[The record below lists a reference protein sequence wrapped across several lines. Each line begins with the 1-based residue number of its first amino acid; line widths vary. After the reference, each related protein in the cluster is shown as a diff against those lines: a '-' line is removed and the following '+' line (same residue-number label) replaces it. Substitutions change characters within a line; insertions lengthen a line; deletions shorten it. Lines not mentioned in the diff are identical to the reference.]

1 MEGLYAKE
9 APLKDDRVKELA
21 YKDAVFTS
29 HMYTENAVTVDMN
42 TLRNKSAEGTWAED
56 SAISKTLKA
65 ADVDYGSV
73 TKIKEEG
80 AGKEADYARVGVEA
94 ASKTGTADELAAADI
109 IKEKAGLEEASAVK
123 RKGKVKTF
131 FITSFD
137 MMQSTF
143 RVALLF
149 DPEEGELDKEAQRAL
164 DKKIDKKKAL
174 TAAVHTKFASLPS
187 FSDRLRKAKADS
199 DKELSGPVEKTDK
212 KYADL

>member
-21 YKDAVFTS
+21 YTDVVFTS

-42 TLRNKSAEGTWAED
+42 RLRNKSAEGTWAED
-56 SAISKTLKA
+56 K
-65 ADVDYGSV
+65 DVDVKLLAKDADYESV

-80 AGKEADYARVGVEA
+80 AGSALDYERVFDEA

-109 IKEKAGLEEASAVK
+109 IKEKAVLEKQDAEKKKSK
-123 RKGKVKTF
+123 EKTF
-131 FITSFD
+131 FLNSFD

-143 RVALLF
+143 RAALLF
-149 DPEEGELDKEAQRAL
+149 DPEEGALDKEAQRAL
-164 DKKIDKKKAL
+164 DKKIEKHKAL
-174 TAAVHTKFASLPS
+174 TESVHEKFATVAS

-199 DKELSGPVEKTDK
+199 VKELTGPVEKTDK